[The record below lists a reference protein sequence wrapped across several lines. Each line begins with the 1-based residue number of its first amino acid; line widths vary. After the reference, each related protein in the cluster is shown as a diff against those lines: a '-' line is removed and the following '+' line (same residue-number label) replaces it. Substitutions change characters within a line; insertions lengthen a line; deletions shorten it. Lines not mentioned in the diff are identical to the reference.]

1 MFVNAKCQIIL
12 ITIRILRKVNRLNS
26 LVPTDIA
33 HFLITTESNKCTEVE
48 RCRNENT
55 VKAL

>member
-33 HFLITTESNKCTEVE
+33 HFLITTESNKCTEVK